1 MESEKFF
8 LKKNLSELKN
18 NSGIDYKQPTN
29 TKQNRGGGGVIIIT
43 VSDSAHSSFI
53 ILFLDSLRVVK

>member
-29 TKQNRGGGGVIIIT
+29 TKQNGGGGVIIIT

>member
-29 TKQNRGGGGVIIIT
+29 TKQNRGGGVIIIT